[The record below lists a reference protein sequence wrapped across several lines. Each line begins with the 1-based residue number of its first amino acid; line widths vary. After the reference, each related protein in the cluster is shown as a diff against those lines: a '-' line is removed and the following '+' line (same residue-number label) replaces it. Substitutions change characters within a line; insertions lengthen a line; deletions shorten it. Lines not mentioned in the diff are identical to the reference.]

1 MLAVIF
7 KSCDSN
13 TRKAHILA
21 GIAAKLI
28 DINKPTRRLIYTVKM
43 LEN

>member
-28 DINKPTRRLIYTVKM
+28 DINKLTIRLIYTVKM